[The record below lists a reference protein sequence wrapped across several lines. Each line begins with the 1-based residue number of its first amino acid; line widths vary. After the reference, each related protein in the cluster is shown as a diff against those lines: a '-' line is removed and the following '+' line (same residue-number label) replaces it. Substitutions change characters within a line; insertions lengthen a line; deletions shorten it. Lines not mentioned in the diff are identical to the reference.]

1 MSEIVE
7 NIDVLTTD
15 LLYGMIL
22 SGAKNVIH
30 TEGQLNQLNV
40 FPVADRDTGTNLAS
54 MMRYIVDNLTPAKDT
69 SELFHQLSQH
79 GLMGCCGNSGLIFSQ
94 FFYGLTQHKLVN
106 KVQVKINDF
115 VEIMSAGYKSAYDS
129 VILELARF

>member
-1 MSEIVE
+1 MSDNIE
-7 NIDVLTTD
+7 NKEVLITE

-22 SGAKNVIH
+22 SGAKVVIH
-30 TEGQLNQLNV
+30 TEGELNNLNV

-69 SELFHQLSQH
+69 KELLHQLSQH

-94 FFYGLTQHKLVN
+94 FFYGLTQHEIVEKFQL
-106 KVQVKINDF
+106 KIHDF
-115 VEIMSAGYKSAYDS
+115 VEMMSKGYKSA
-129 VILELARF
+129 